1 MPNSMTGYAKAQ
13 TQHGGM
19 DITVEIRSVNHKGF
33 EYNCRA
39 PRILAFLEDK
49 VKAEVQKRAAR
60 GKIDVFLS
68 IELGESE
75 NIELRLNRSV
85 LSAYLDMLKTLRDE
99 YGLKDDISV
108 MNVARFSDI
117 FDMKKEDADQSVIW
131 EGVKE
136 CLSQALES
144 FIAMRRA
151 EGESLCRDLRE
162 RKDRVLSIV
171 AQIEERAP
179 KLEAEYRERF
189 ETRMR
194 EMLGELPIDE
204 QRILTE
210 TAVYADKVTIAEEI
224 VRLKSHMEQFGR
236 MLEAEEPI
244 GRKMNFLSQ
253 EMNRE
258 ANTIVS
264 KVGDVQIVGMI
275 VELKSEIENIR
286 EQIQNIE

>member
-1 MPNSMTGYAKAQ
+1 
-13 TQHGGM
+13 
-19 DITVEIRSVNHKGF
+19 
-33 EYNCRA
+33 
-39 PRILAFLEDK
+39 
-49 VKAEVQKRAAR
+49 
-60 GKIDVFLS
+60 
-68 IELGESE
+68 
-75 NIELRLNRSV
+75 
-85 LSAYLDMLKTLRDE
+85 
-99 YGLKDDISV
+99 
-108 MNVARFSDI
+108 
-117 FDMKKEDADQSVIW
+117 
-131 EGVKE
+131 
-136 CLSQALES
+136 
-144 FIAMRRA
+144 
-151 EGESLCRDLRE
+151 
-162 RKDRVLSIV
+162 
-171 AQIEERAP
+171 ERAP

-194 EMLGELPIDE
+194 EMLGELPIGE

>member
-13 TQHGGM
+13 TQHNGM

-33 EYNCRA
+33 EYSCRA

-68 IELGESE
+68 IDLGESE
-75 NIELRLNRSV
+75 NIELRLNKSI
-85 LSAYLDMLKTLRDE
+85 LSAYLDMLKVLRDE

-117 FDMKKEDADQSVIW
+117 FDLKKAEQDQTVIW
-131 EGVKE
+131 EGVRE
-136 CLSQALES
+136 CLLIALDG
-144 FIAMRRA
+144 FIEMRRT
-151 EGESLCRDLRE
+151 EGESLCRDLAE

-171 AQIEERAP
+171 SQIEARAP
-179 KLEAEYRERF
+179 QLEAEYRERL
-189 ETRMR
+189 EARMR
-194 EMLGELPIDE
+194 ELLGELPIDE

-210 TAVYADKVTIAEEI
+210 TAVYADKVSIAEEI
-224 VRLKSHMEQFGR
+224 VRLKSHMEQFSD
-236 MLEAEEPI
+236 MLAATEPI

-264 KVGDVQIVGMI
+264 KVGDVQIVSMI

>member
-13 TQHGGM
+13 AQHNGM

-33 EYNCRA
+33 EYSCRA

-49 VKAEVQKRAAR
+49 VKNEVQKRAQR

-68 IELGESE
+68 IDLGESE
-75 NIELRLNRSV
+75 NIDLRLNKPV
-85 LSAYLDMLKTLRDE
+85 LKAYLDMLSVLRDE

-108 MNVARFSDI
+108 MSVARYNDI
-117 FDMKKEDADQSVIW
+117 FDLKKAEQDQSVIW
-131 EGVKE
+131 EGVQIA
-136 CLSQALES
+136 LSAALDS
-144 FIAMRRA
+144 FIAMREA
-151 EGESLCRDLRE
+151 EGESLCRDLEE
-162 RKDRVLSIV
+162 RRMRVLDIV
-171 AQIEERAP
+171 AMIENRAP
-179 KLEAEYRERF
+179 RLEAEYRNKL
-189 ETRMR
+189 ETRMK
-194 EMLGELPIDE
+194 EVLGDTTIDE

-210 TAVYADKVTIAEEI
+210 AAIYADKVTIAEEI
-224 VRLKSHMEQFGR
+224 VRLKSHMEQFGE
-236 MLEAEEPI
+236 MLKVNGPI

-264 KVGDVQIVGMI
+264 KVGDVDIVKMI

-286 EQIQNIE
+286 EQIQNLE